1 MDGYSRERAMA
12 AHQGETAYHQGS
24 PTQVQAQA
32 PTGSSAPQPPQT
44 HQSPNGPLPHAQQHP
59 HPHPHPHP
67 HHPPNPNPNPN
78 PNPHAT
84 ELPPISTALYSRD
97 RNTYY
102 DPTQDNGPASATVGR
117 DAAPHPS
124 RYPPQ
129 VRTAAHNTYRVLCT
143 CPHPSRPVTA
153 PSPSPSPS
161 AVVCTALRHAAIT
174 S

>member
-1 MDGYSRERAMA
+1 MDGYSRDRMMA

-67 HHPPNPNPNPN
+67 HHPSNPNSN

-84 ELPPISTALYSRD
+84 ELPPISTALYARD

-129 VRTAAHNTYRVLCT
+129 VRTAAHNTYCVLCIYI
-143 CPHPSRPVTA
+143 PAGPSRRHRHQPSSA
-153 PSPSPSPS
+153 PRCDTQQP
-161 AVVCTALRHAAIT
+161 
-174 S
+174 

>member
-1 MDGYSRERAMA
+1 MDGYSRERMMA
-12 AHQGETAYHQGS
+12 AHQGETAAYHQGS
-24 PTQVQAQA
+24 PTQA

-59 HPHPHPHP
+59 HPHPHHP
-67 HHPPNPNPNPN
+67 PN

-102 DPTQDNGPASATVGR
+102 DPTQDNGPASASASVGR

-129 VRTAAHNTYRVLCT
+129 VRTYLYRSTAHHCV
-143 CPHPSRPVTA
+143 HPSRPVTA
-153 PSPSPSPS
+153 PAPS
-161 AVVCTALRHAAIT
+161 AVGYRRCLSAVVYQASSASCCV
-174 S
+174 SQQS

>member
-1 MDGYSRERAMA
+1 MDGYSRDRMMA

-59 HPHPHPHP
+59 HPHPHHP
-67 HHPPNPNPNPN
+67 PNPN

-102 DPTQDNGPASATVGR
+102 DPTQDNGPASASATVGR

-129 VRTAAHNTYRVLCT
+129 VRTAAHNTDCVLCIYI
-143 CPHPSRPVTA
+143 PAGPSRRHRHQPSSA
-153 PSPSPSPS
+153 PRCDTQQP
-161 AVVCTALRHAAIT
+161 
-174 S
+174 

>member
-12 AHQGETAYHQGS
+12 AHQGETAAYHQGS
-24 PTQVQAQA
+24 PTQA

-59 HPHPHPHP
+59 HPHPHHP
-67 HHPPNPNPNPN
+67 PN

-102 DPTQDNGPASATVGR
+102 DPTQDNGPASVGR

-129 VRTAAHNTYRVLCT
+129 VRTYLYRSTAHTVYI
-143 CPHPSRPVTA
+143 PAGPSRHQRHRL
-153 PSPSPSPS
+153 SSISWRLS
-161 AVVCTALRHAAIT
+161 AVVYQPSSAPCCV
-174 S
+174 SQQS

>member
-1 MDGYSRERAMA
+1 MDGYSRDRMMA

-67 HHPPNPNPNPN
+67 HHPPNPNPNP
-78 PNPHAT
+78 HAT

-129 VRTAAHNTYRVLCT
+129 VRTAAHNTYCVLCIYI
-143 CPHPSRPVTA
+143 PAGPSRRHRHQPSSA
-153 PSPSPSPS
+153 PRCDTQQP
-161 AVVCTALRHAAIT
+161 
-174 S
+174 

>member
-1 MDGYSRERAMA
+1 MDGYSRDRMMA

-59 HPHPHPHP
+59 HPHPHHP
-67 HHPPNPNPNPN
+67 PNPN

-129 VRTAAHNTYRVLCT
+129 VRTAAHNTYCVLCIYI
-143 CPHPSRPVTA
+143 PAGPSRRHRHQPSSA
-153 PSPSPSPS
+153 PRCDTQQP
-161 AVVCTALRHAAIT
+161 
-174 S
+174 